1 MKTLVKWGLLLLVV
15 LGLLQLASYFSLF
28 IDKTYVAWLYYFLNR
43 ILTFSLGKIPF
54 SVGDILY
61 GIALFYIV
69 YKLILLFRTKENRW
83 RNLITFL
90 LKGCT
95 VFLLGF
101 NLSWGLNNYR
111 TPLHQQL
118 QFPLEYNTAD
128 LEVLTQLLINR
139 INALHTSLVYNPEKK
154 VVINDNISDFYESAR
169 IGYAYIKHD
178 FRLPVEHLQHPH
190 YSLYSYP
197 LTKMGFS
204 GYFNP
209 FTHEAQVNHY
219 IPNISLPITTA
230 HEMAHQLGIAKES
243 EANFIAFMV
252 MRHQPNQ
259 DYQYAA
265 YLYAVKYCL
274 KAWRGTDEKKF
285 LFYQEQLHQ
294 GIIDTITETELFWL
308 KNKNA
313 SSALFKVVYGNFL
326 KINNQKDGM
335 KSYNRFIDLLINY
348 QKKKPF
354 L

>member
-1 MKTLVKWGLLLLVV
+1 MKKLVKWGIMLLLV
-15 LGLLQLASYFSLF
+15 LGLLQLAGYFPSF
-28 IDKTYVAWLYYFLNR
+28 IDKVYVAWFYYFLNR

-54 SVGDILY
+54 SAGDILY
-61 GIALFYIV
+61 AIAL
-69 YKLILLFRTKENRW
+69 LFITYRLFLVLKKKENRW
-83 RNLITFL
+83 INLITFL

-95 VFLLGF
+95 VFLLWF

-111 TPLHQQL
+111 TSLHQQL
-118 QFPLEYNTAD
+118 HFSLEYNTSD
-128 LEVLTQLLINR
+128 LEVITQLLINR
-139 INALHTSLVYNPEKK
+139 INTLHISLVTVPGNK
-154 VVINDNISDFYESAR
+154 VVIHDDTSDFYRSAL
-169 IGYAYIKHD
+169 IGYASMKYD
-178 FRLPVEHLQHPH
+178 LRLPVEHLQRPH
-190 YSLYSYP
+190 HSLYSYP

-219 IPNISLPITTA
+219 IPKISLPITTA
-230 HEMAHQLGIAKES
+230 HEMAHQIGIAKES

-252 MRHQPNQ
+252 MLHQPNP

-274 KAWRGTDEKKF
+274 KEWKGTDEEKF
-285 LFYQEQLHQ
+285 LFYQKQLHQ

-313 SSALFKVVYGNFL
+313 SSKLFKIVYGNFL
-326 KINNQKDGM
+326 KMNNQKDGM
-335 KSYNRFIDLLINY
+335 RSYNRFVDLLINY
-348 QKKKPF
+348 EKKKPF